1 MKTPD
6 GRSYKSTVWHQRVHT
21 TYKKWSGRRSCGTD
35 SRSHHLLP
43 AGVDSFGPV
52 CSFEGRQ
59 GANIDAPDIW
69 TAACAKKKIH
79 HILSCSVH
87 SQSSPTALRHSV
99 EYTETQIESSQEGKP
114 LANLQDP

>member
-69 TAACAKKKIH
+69 TAACAKKKYI
-79 HILSCSVH
+79 IFLVAVFTR
-87 SQSSPTALRHSV
+87 SPPRQHCDIVSNTPRHKLRAAKR
-99 EYTETQIESSQEGKP
+99 E
-114 LANLQDP
+114 NL